1 MTTDIPGE
9 MRKKFIQS
17 LSRIANFWGFPK
29 AMGAAYA
36 AIYLSPEPLSLDAIV
51 DMVGVTKGG
60 LSPHLT
66 MLERLGIVHREGQLG
81 DRKDYFIADTDF
93 WGALRRI
100 LQEREKREF
109 DRALRAVGECLALL
123 DQIPRDRQG
132 DPLIAFYR
140 ERLAVMK
147 RFFDGLDRIVGTI
160 MAMDSFR
167 QATLGRLF
175 GGRAKPANKPG
186 NKAERKS

>member
-1 MTTDIPGE
+1 MTADIPGQ
-9 MRKKFIQS
+9 MRQKFIHA

-36 AIYLSPEPLSLDAIV
+36 AIYLSPAPVSLDALV
-51 DMVGVTKGG
+51 DLVGVTKGG
-60 LSPHLT
+60 LSPHLA
-66 MLERLGIVHREGQLG
+66 MLERLGIVHRESPLG
-81 DRKDYFIADTDF
+81 DRKDYFVADTDF
-93 WGALRRI
+93 WSALRRI

-109 DRALRAVGECLALL
+109 DRALRAVGECLGLL
-123 DQIPRDRQG
+123 DELPRDRQA

-160 MAMDSFR
+160 LAMDSFR

-175 GGRAKPANKPG
+175 GKPNNK
-186 NKAERKS
+186 ERRR

>member
-1 MTTDIPGE
+1 MTTDIPDE
-9 MRKKFIQS
+9 MRQKFIHA

-36 AIYLSPEPLSLDAIV
+36 AIYLSPAPVSLDELV
-51 DMVGVTKGG
+51 DIVGVTKGG
-60 LSPHLT
+60 LSPHLA
-66 MLERLGIVHREGQLG
+66 MLERLGIVHRESQLG
-81 DRKDYFIADTDF
+81 DRKDYFVADTDF

-109 DRALRAVGECLALL
+109 DRALRAVGECLGLL
-123 DQIPRDRQG
+123 DTLPRDRQA

-160 MAMDSFR
+160 LAMDSFR

-175 GGRAKPANKPG
+175 GKPKNK
-186 NKAERKS
+186 ERRR

>member
-1 MTTDIPGE
+1 MTTDLPAE
-9 MRKKFIQS
+9 MRTKFIQS

-36 AIYLSPEPLSLDAIV
+36 AIYLSPAPLSLDSIV
-51 DMVGVTKGG
+51 DMVSVSKGG
-60 LSPHLT
+60 LSPHLA

-100 LQEREKREF
+100 LKEREKREF
-109 DRALRAVGECLALL
+109 GRALHAVSECLALL
-123 DQIPRDRQG
+123 DQLPSERQG

-147 RFFDGLDRIVGTI
+147 RFFDGLDRVVGTI
-160 MAMDSFR
+160 LAMDSFR

-175 GGRAKPANKPG
+175 SRQSKSGSKVAKGGRHG
-186 NKAERKS
+186 